1 MNITKK
7 KINGILPSTILAV
20 CETKDGISIIKA
32 KGGPHYQAFLSLANK
47 YKLNDIEFTVH
58 ESAHQY
64 QFKGKVN
71 SFSFQ
76 VEDVYL
82 VGYKNKE
89 SGEII
94 SVEEYGAKAAELL
107 SKREYDEDNDSST
120 WFTIE
125 DKRNYEKYIAT
136 YEQVRET
143 ETRWQDF
150 KLEYY
155 PISYSAYQE
164 IVPLWQI
171 GEPLDNPMCQYS
183 PTPTKWFKEIADELG
198 FQQIGG
204 DANYSETKGFKYRLG
219 KHNDL
224 QFVTMNGTYLYGS
237 SSNDWKFFG
246 VTDTYE
252 NCIVRLN
259 SDKKKIRDK
268 IEQQKR
274 LLEETSLNKNERAE
288 ILKEL
293 QIISS
298 YLRDVSAK
306 EKSRSALDTAQG
318 KVRKLIESL

>member
-1 MNITKK
+1 MTKK
-7 KINGILPSTILAV
+7 RISGEHPQLEIVV
-20 CETKDGISIIKA
+20 CETKDGISIIKR
-32 KGGPHYQAFLSLANK
+32 KGGPHYSGFLSVSAK
-47 YKLNDIEFTVH
+47 YKLNDIEFTVP

-64 QFKGKVN
+64 QYKGKVN
-71 SFSFQ
+71 SFSVQ

-82 VGYKNKE
+82 VGHKNKE

-155 PISYSAYQE
+155 PVSYSAYQE
-164 IVPLWQI
+164 IAPLWQI

-198 FQQIGG
+198 FQQILE
-204 DANYSETKGFKYRLG
+204 DVSYSDTKGFKYCFGR
-219 KHNDL
+219 HSDL

-237 SSNDWKFFG
+237 NSNDWKFFG

-268 IEQQKR
+268 IAQQKR
-274 LLEETSLNKNERAE
+274 LLEESNLNKNERAE

-293 QIISS
+293 QVIGS
-298 YLRDVSAK
+298 YLRDVNVK
-306 EKSRSALDTAQG
+306 EKSRSELDTARG